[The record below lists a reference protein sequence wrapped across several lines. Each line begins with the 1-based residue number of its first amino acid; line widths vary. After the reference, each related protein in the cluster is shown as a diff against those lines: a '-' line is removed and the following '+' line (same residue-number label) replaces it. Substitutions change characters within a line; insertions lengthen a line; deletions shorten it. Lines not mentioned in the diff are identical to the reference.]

1 VQKFVMPLAIY
12 ALAVA
17 VFAQGTSEFMLAGL
31 VPEIAADLEVSLSD
45 AGLLTTAFAVGMAV
59 GAPTLALVSLRWPR
73 RRALVAFLTT
83 FVVVHALGTVTTSF
97 EVLAGTRVVAALANA
112 GFMAVGLSTAIAM
125 VDANAKGRALAILL
139 AGTTAACVVG
149 VPAGALLGDLLGWRS
164 AFWAVAL
171 ISLPALAAVLRS
183 VPDQIGTPTRPSARA
198 ELRALRRPCLLV
210 VMTLGALVNGATF
223 CSFTYLAPVVTDVAG
238 LAAVWVPAV
247 LAVFGVG
254 SFMGIRVAA
263 RFADSNPRPL
273 LAAGGAAL
281 LGGWVAFAL
290 AASNPVAA
298 VALALVQG
306 ALSFAVGSALIAQ
319 VLYTASEAP
328 TLGGSLAT
336 ASLNVGAAAGPWL
349 GGVAIA
355 AGLGLRSPL
364 WMSAALVAAA
374 AVVGSLAAKTAEG
387 RAWRV
392 IQPNVNT

>member
-1 VQKFVMPLAIY
+1 MQKFVMPLAIY

-83 FVVVHALGTVTTSF
+83 FVVVHALGAVTTSF

-198 ELRALRRPCLLV
+198 ELRALRRTCLLV
-210 VMTLGALVNGATF
+210 VMSLGALVTGATF

-247 LAVFGVG
+247 LAVFVVS

>member
-1 VQKFVMPLAIY
+1 MVVH
-12 ALAVA
+12 
-17 VFAQGTSEFMLAGL
+17 
-31 VPEIAADLEVSLSD
+31 
-45 AGLLTTAFAVGMAV
+45 AV
-59 GAPTLALVSLRWPR
+59 GA
-73 RRALVAFLTT
+73 
-83 FVVVHALGTVTTSF
+83 VTTSF
-97 EVLAGTRVVAALANA
+97 EVLAGTRVVGALANA

-149 VPAGALLGDLLGWRS
+149 VPAGALLGDLLGWRT

-183 VPDQIGTPTRPSARA
+183 VPDQVGTPARPSARA
-198 ELRALRRPCLLV
+198 ELRALRRPRLLV
-210 VMTLGALVNGATF
+210 VMLLGALVNGATF
-223 CSFTYLAPVVTDVAG
+223 CSFTYLAPVITDVAG
-238 LAAVWVPAV
+238 LAAAWVPAV

-254 SFMGIRVAA
+254 SFVGIRVAA

-273 LAAGGAAL
+273 LAAGGTAL
-281 LGGWVAFAL
+281 LGGWVVFAL

-319 VLYTASEAP
+319 VLYAAGEAP

-392 IQPNVNT
+392 IQPNVKT

>member
-1 VQKFVMPLAIY
+1 MQKFVMPLAIY

-83 FVVVHALGTVTTSF
+83 FVVVHALGAVTTSF

-198 ELRALRRPCLLV
+198 ELRALRRPRLLV

-223 CSFTYLAPVVTDVAG
+223 CSFTYLAPVITDVAG
-238 LAAVWVPAV
+238 LAAAWVPAV

-254 SFMGIRVAA
+254 SFVGIRVAA

-281 LGGWVAFAL
+281 LGGWVVFAL

-336 ASLNVGAAAGPWL
+336 SSLNVGAAAGPWL

-392 IQPNVNT
+392 VQPNVKT

>member
-1 VQKFVMPLAIY
+1 M
-12 ALAVA
+12 
-17 VFAQGTSEFMLAGL
+17 
-31 VPEIAADLEVSLSD
+31 
-45 AGLLTTAFAVGMAV
+45 
-59 GAPTLALVSLRWPR
+59 
-73 RRALVAFLTT
+73 
-83 FVVVHALGTVTTSF
+83 
-97 EVLAGTRVVAALANA
+97 
-112 GFMAVGLSTAIAM
+112 
-125 VDANAKGRALAILL
+125 
-139 AGTTAACVVG
+139 
-149 VPAGALLGDLLGWRS
+149 
-164 AFWAVAL
+164 
-171 ISLPALAAVLRS
+171 
-183 VPDQIGTPTRPSARA
+183 
-198 ELRALRRPCLLV
+198 
-210 VMTLGALVNGATF
+210 
-223 CSFTYLAPVVTDVAG
+223 
-238 LAAVWVPAV
+238 PAV

-254 SFMGIRVAA
+254 SFVGIRVAA

-281 LGGWVAFAL
+281 LGGWVVFAL

-364 WMSAALVAAA
+364 WVSAALVAAA
-374 AVVGSLAAKTAEG
+374 AVVGSVAARTAEG

-392 IQPNVNT
+392 IQPKVNT

>member
-1 VQKFVMPLAIY
+1 MQKFVMPLAIY

-83 FVVVHALGTVTTSF
+83 FVVVHALGAVTTSF

-198 ELRALRRPCLLV
+198 ELRALRRPRLLV

-223 CSFTYLAPVVTDVAG
+223 CSFTYLAPVITDVAG
-238 LAAVWVPAV
+238 LAAAWVPAV

-254 SFMGIRVAA
+254 SFVGIRVAA

-281 LGGWVAFAL
+281 LGGWVVFAL

-336 ASLNVGAAAGPWL
+336 SSLNVGAAAGPWL

-392 IQPNVNT
+392 IQPNVKT